1 MTAITG
7 PACIG
12 PNAIIQVAD
21 ALEHSLGR
29 DSARELLHS
38 IGLGAYLD
46 VPPRRMVNETE
57 VIALHTVLRRRLAPK
72 AARGIARAAGI
83 GTADYLLAHRIPRIV
98 KALLRALPARLAGR
112 ALVAA
117 ITRHSWTFAGSGR
130 FTAMGNRPVVLL
142 IEGCPICRGAH
153 AAAPICDY
161 YAATFL
167 RLFTRLVHTR
177 AVVRET
183 ACAAAGAGACRFE
196 IDWP

>member
-1 MTAITG
+1 
-7 PACIG
+7 
-12 PNAIIQVAD
+12 
-21 ALEHSLGR
+21 
-29 DSARELLHS
+29 
-38 IGLGAYLD
+38 
-46 VPPRRMVNETE
+46 
-57 VIALHTVLRRRLAPK
+57 
-72 AARGIARAAGI
+72 
-83 GTADYLLAHRIPRIV
+83 
-98 KALLRALPARLAGR
+98 
-112 ALVAA
+112 
-117 ITRHSWTFAGSGR
+117 
-130 FTAMGNRPVVLL
+130 MGNRPVVLL